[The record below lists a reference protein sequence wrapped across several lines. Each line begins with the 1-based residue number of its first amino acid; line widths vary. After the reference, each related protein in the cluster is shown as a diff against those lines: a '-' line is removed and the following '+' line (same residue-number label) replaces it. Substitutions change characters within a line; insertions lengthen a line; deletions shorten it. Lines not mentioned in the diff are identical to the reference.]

1 MKICSKCRESKS
13 LDMFYAYSSGKDGR
27 AADCKT
33 CHNESVNKW
42 RTKNKDKYNETNREY
57 RASKREGRYV
67 PQKKGARPKVV
78 CLNGHDMAVTRRGR
92 DGESYCS
99 ACRNM
104 KAGDR
109 KKSDPAR
116 FALYHRRSK
125 IKKAYGIT
133 LIDFDALLEKQ
144 GGGCAICG
152 KTEFNGRGAY
162 VDHDHETGMVRGILC
177 VNCNTGMGMFKDSI
191 ENMRNAIMYLDRHK
205 RKEEL
210 QAVAQGQAAKGTK

>member
-1 MKICSKCRESKS
+1 MKTCSKCKELKP
-13 LDMFYAYSSGKDGR
+13 LNMFYARSTEKDGR
-27 AADCKT
+27 ASDCKE
-33 CHNESVNKW
+33 CHNKSVNKW
-42 RTKNKDKYNETNREY
+42 RTENKDKYNESNREY
-57 RASKREGRYV
+57 RAAKREGRYI
-67 PQKKGARPKVV
+67 PQKKGARPKVF

-104 KAGDR
+104 KAGER

-116 FALYHRRSK
+116 FALYYRRSK

-162 VDHDHETGMVRGILC
+162 VDHDHETGEVRGILC
-177 VNCNTGMGMFKDSI
+177 VNCNTGMGMFKDNI
-191 ENMRNAIMYLDRHK
+191 ENMEKAIMYLDRHNHE
-205 RKEEL
+205 RKE
-210 QAVAQGQAAKGTK
+210 VKSGGTK